1 MKLNDYK
8 EEVYKCS
15 GCGMCQSVCPVYK
28 VLKTECAVSRGK
40 FKLLN
45 AIINQD
51 LKFSKKT
58 LGIMDLCLHCQACT
72 EFCPSDIDAQKIIET
87 AQNDMRECGIS
98 HPVKLL
104 TIRVLSSKFLM
115 RILKVSLNVLR
126 KTKLL
131 EVLSIL
137 KCKKIELL
145 KEFLQIKVQPI
156 IQKSETEKKY
166 KALYFKGCINNY
178 INPSCENAVKK
189 VLDKTEI
196 EIVDADFE
204 CCGLPAKSAGDF
216 ESFKKLAIKN
226 ISLIDENVDYI
237 LFDCSSCL
245 STFYQYE
252 QFLDGE
258 FKEKFDKIKSKFVSI
273 YQLLDKINYEY
284 EADWKE
290 YSVTFHYPCH
300 TRGAQEKESITKIV
314 KNLPNTK
321 FVELNEA
328 NSCCGAAGSFI
339 LTNSKISE
347 KISENKAENIVGTQ
361 ADIVLTTCPSCV
373 LGLKQGLLR
382 KKSNMKV
389 QQLIEFIA
397 QK

>member
-1 MKLNDYK
+1 MKLSDYK

-15 GCGMCQSVCPVYK
+15 GCGMCQNVCPVYK

-45 AIINQD
+45 AIINKD
-51 LKFSKKT
+51 LNFSKKT
-58 LGIMDLCLHCQACT
+58 LEIMDLCLHCQACT
-72 EFCPSDIDAQKIIET
+72 EFCPSDIDALKIIET
-87 AQNDMRECGIS
+87 AQNDMRLCGIYNF
-98 HPVKLL
+98 PKFLA
-104 TIRVLSSKFLM
+104 IRVLGNKFLM
-115 RILKVSLNVLR
+115 KLLKNAINILR
-126 KTKLL
+126 KSKLL
-131 EVLSIL
+131 NFLSIF
-137 KCKKIELL
+137 KYEKIELL
-145 KEFLQIKVQPI
+145 KEFLDVKVLPI
-156 IQKSETEKKY
+156 TEKSESKNKY

-196 EIVDADFE
+196 EIVEADFE

-216 ESFKKLAIKN
+216 DSFRKMAIKN
-226 ISLIDENVDYI
+226 INLIDENVDYI

-245 STFYQYE
+245 NTFYQYE
-252 QFLDGE
+252 NFLDGAD
-258 FKEKFDKIKSKFVSI
+258 KEKFEKIKDKFISI
-273 YQLLDKINYEY
+273 YELLDKINYEF

-290 YSVTFHYPCH
+290 YSITFHYPCH
-300 TRGAQEKESITKIV
+300 TRRAKEKGSITKIV
-314 KNLPNTK
+314 KNLPNTN

-328 NSCCGAAGSFI
+328 DSCCGAAGSFI
-339 LTNSKISE
+339 LTNSKVSE
-347 KISENKAENIVGTQ
+347 KISECKAENIVDTQ

-373 LGLKQGLLR
+373 LGLKQGLLK

-397 QK
+397 KK